1 VAPASADAGK
11 FIVPTA
17 DRKTLWYLNILKK

>member
-1 VAPASADAGK
+1 MK

-17 DRKTLWYLNILKK
+17 